1 MPWREF
7 RAAALIRAQS
17 RQYQCWP
24 HWDGAGRAWD
34 LQIHWWALKYPTG
47 PEGLGALT
55 SCPSSTVTDAQVCQG
70 LALPRRVLPG
80 PGSTCRGSTRF
91 SPGAGNPF
99 LVHMQERGEL
109 GGLHLRG
116 KRGPRTHPG
125 CRAPLQRHS
134 LGWEGKAPASS
145 CFYLLGSSWPTISCP
160 CVSACLHNSPSDWT
174 HWQVASVTL
183 HPGKAALG
191 SHWATVEPL
200 WWGEVS
206 SHAEMRERTRAP
218 FTPTPRA
225 PVFFVS
231 HSDLWNP
238 PYLGSFFSPGPL
250 PFSPSC
256 NSQCGGG
263 MVGMA
268 FSLYQRQHVS
278 EMSYGPFVASEDKM
292 IYCSY
297 RD

>member
-24 HWDGAGRAWD
+24 HWDGAGRARD

-47 PEGLGALT
+47 PEGLGALV

-70 LALPRRVLPG
+70 LALPRRVLALGPRAG
-80 PGSTCRGSTRF
+80 ALPGSPPTQGTHSLCTCRNGE
-91 SPGAGNPF
+91 N
-99 LVHMQERGEL
+99 LVDFTFVENVVHGHILAAEHLSRDTAL
-109 GGLHLRG
+109 GGKVRHL
-116 KRGPRTHPG
+116 
-125 CRAPLQRHS
+125 L
-134 LGWEGKAPASS
+134 LPAST
-145 CFYLLGSSWPTISCP
+145 CFYLLGSSRPTPSCP
-160 CVSACLHNSPSDWT
+160 CVSACLHNSPPSDWT
-174 HWQVASVTL
+174 HWQVASVTP

-206 SHAEMRERTRAP
+206 SHAEMREHTRAP

-238 PYLGSFFSPGPL
+238 PYLGIIFFSWTSAIFPL
-250 PFSPSC
+250 
-256 NSQCGGG
+256 
-263 MVGMA
+263 
-268 FSLYQRQHVS
+268 L
-278 EMSYGPFVASEDKM
+278 
-292 IYCSY
+292 
-297 RD
+297 